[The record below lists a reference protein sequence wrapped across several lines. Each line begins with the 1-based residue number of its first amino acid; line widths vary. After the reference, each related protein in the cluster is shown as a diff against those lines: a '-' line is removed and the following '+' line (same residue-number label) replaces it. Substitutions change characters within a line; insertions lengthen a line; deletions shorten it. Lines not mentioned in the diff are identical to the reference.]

1 MNEYKDERDI
11 LEKDIKALEGKICDV
26 PCSSGRADNRHI

>member
-11 LEKDIKALEGKICDV
+11 LEKDIKALEGKSATIQGLDL
-26 PCSSGRADNRHI
+26 